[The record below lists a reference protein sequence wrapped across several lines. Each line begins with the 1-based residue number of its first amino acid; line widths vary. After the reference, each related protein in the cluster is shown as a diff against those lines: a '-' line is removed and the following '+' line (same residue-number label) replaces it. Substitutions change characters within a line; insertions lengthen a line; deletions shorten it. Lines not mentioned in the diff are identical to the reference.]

1 MEMESGKWKM
11 ENPPGGNGTQNDE
24 LAGSKLKCPKY

>member
-1 MEMESGKWKM
+1 M
-11 ENPPGGNGTQNDE
+11 ENPPGGNGTLNDE